1 MLEWFI
7 SPIGTDVVV
16 KLLLAVLTA
25 VVTALTGA
33 FRAWVKAQRKQH
45 DEDRREREER
55 DAALAAGVRS
65 LLRSEILRA
74 HHEVMAR
81 GSATTM
87 DKEVLTR
94 NYGAYHGLDG
104 NGVATTLY
112 GEAMSLP
119 TKD

>member
-1 MLEWFI
+1 
-7 SPIGTDVVV
+7 
-16 KLLLAVLTA
+16 
-25 VVTALTGA
+25 
-33 FRAWVKAQRKQH
+33 
-45 DEDRREREER
+45 
-55 DAALAAGVRS
+55 
-65 LLRSEILRA
+65 
-74 HHEVMAR
+74 
-81 GSATTM
+81 M

>member
-1 MLEWFI
+1 MLEWII

-55 DAALAAGVRS
+55 DAALITRSWRAGARPRWTRRS
-65 LLRSEILRA
+65 
-74 HHEVMAR
+74 
-81 GSATTM
+81 
-87 DKEVLTR
+87 
-94 NYGAYHGLDG
+94 
-104 NGVATTLY
+104 
-112 GEAMSLP
+112 
-119 TKD
+119 

>member
-1 MLEWFI
+1 MIEWLD

-16 KLLLAVLTA
+16 KLLLAVLTT
-25 VVTALTGA
+25 VVTALAGA
-33 FRAWVKAQRKQH
+33 FGAWVRSQRRQH
-45 DEDRREREER
+45 DEDRTEREER

-65 LLRSEILRA
+65 LLRSEVLRT
-74 HHEVMAR
+74 HHEAMAR

-87 DKEVLTR
+87 EKEVLTR
-94 NYGAYHGLDG
+94 NYDAYHGLDG

-112 GEAMSLP
+112 LEAMGLP